1 MKRNAEDPK
10 TTVEDQPPSKLA
22 KTTGEPVACAQ
33 KDQLSDVKPSVIS
46 SQEADKIYQK
56 LLKQFESHSISKNI
70 KKPWTEDETKLL
82 FWSVDKYCN
91 ERTIDKTNLGTKD
104 WEKISLLVP
113 GRNIT
118 QCHYKWSINQKHV
131 SNKMP
136 WSVEEDT
143 ILTEII
149 NSRGLSSW
157 SIIAKEIN
165 EKLKSNRSGKQ
176 CRERWLNHLSPSIS
190 K

>member
-1 MKRNAEDPK
+1 MKRKVEDPQI
-10 TTVEDQPPSKLA
+10 TVEDQQPSTLA
-22 KTTGEPVACAQ
+22 KTTESTTACAQ
-33 KDQLSDVKPSVIS
+33 EEHVSGAKLSIIS
-46 SQEADKIYQK
+46 GQEADKIYQK

-91 ERTIDKTNLGTKD
+91 ERTIDKSNLGTKD

-149 NSRGLSSW
+149 NSRGLASW